1 MKKILNK
8 KGYII
13 APMIII
19 TTFIAGFILGLFV
32 GQYMPI
38 GWLFPCNYAG
48 DIFLDFITSIVFDDL
63 KPEVQ
68 KALLNFLEVTEDEI
82 NKDIYIVTL

>member
-1 MKKILNK
+1 MQHASWKEVMKMKKILNK

-13 APMIII
+13 APIIII

-38 GWLFPCNYAG
+38 G
-48 DIFLDFITSIVFDDL
+48 
-63 KPEVQ
+63 
-68 KALLNFLEVTEDEI
+68 
-82 NKDIYIVTL
+82 